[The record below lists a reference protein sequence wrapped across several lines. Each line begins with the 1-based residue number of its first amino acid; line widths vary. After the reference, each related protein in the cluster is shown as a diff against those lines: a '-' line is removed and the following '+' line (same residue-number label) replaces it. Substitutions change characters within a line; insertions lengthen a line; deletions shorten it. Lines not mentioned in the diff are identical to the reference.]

1 MEKYLFSEL
10 HIDSSFDIDV
20 STVNRFCQAVLSAR
34 DVSYPRL
41 TNTGAIFEVNK
52 ILNAQRD
59 NLKALH
65 KADYS
70 YKYSSEITKTI
81 AQLKSSQVEAE
92 SLLYFRH
99 QNTQLQNKIND
110 LGLILREYEVSKAVY
125 LDANDVITSAV
136 MNISDTQYA
145 DDYFMF
151 VGYDDFTFQAYSL
164 ISRLISASAG
174 VYVTLYENTDGHNAH
189 IYPSQVRDRLTGIC
203 LKKGYAID
211 NVPSQWRESG
221 LHAFLQDHLF
231 SQNAL
236 GYCLDDH
243 GISLYSA
250 DAFDDE
256 IEFVARHIRYA
267 VLNGAR
273 YSDFGICVY
282 GLEQYENI
290 IKRTLNKYEI
300 NHYIDTKHSIRHT
313 ELARF
318 VSAFLDYQIAPNDD
332 NVITLVNSAYSPFD
346 NLQKSVIIRDIEYY
360 GHDKC
365 TLPEYVEY
373 MDRLGTFAVPKSAT
387 APQIRDVIHALIEH
401 FAVADIN
408 ATISGALDD
417 LYDQKVIENCLDSVL
432 ALLDEIVLHYPSCD
446 VREFADVFT
455 NALAEVYISPL
466 PQSMDTVQVV
476 EASENLT
483 KFRKLFI
490 MNCTNATCPKVIQD
504 CGVILD
510 KDISALDKCAEISP
524 SIMHINK
531 LNKFQMLNSVQMF
544 ESTLCITMSMS
555 SEVEKSELVTELEKR
570 ISIHTADGDEIGL
583 TRLSPSLIDSDI
595 YEPLSRVDLAEN
607 IYAKNYDSTTFDDA
621 VHILPVRDIDDI
633 TADNVDIMFRHGQIS
648 SSQIE
653 NYFKCPFV
661 HFVKNGLKIKENDQ
675 KYIKKS
681 EIGTIIHSMVEQYYT
696 RKIAPADIEAFV
708 DAYVDRHYHKPNT
721 KANKQICISVKKE
734 CVRLLRRLSQN
745 DRQSLFVPTYFELNF
760 DRNKSDFFAYPLGDY
775 DLKGKVDRVD
785 ISDEYFRVIDFKTGD
800 EKPDYKDIYFGTK
813 IQLFLYGMALQKC
826 LKKSCA
832 GVFYLP
838 ISQKYLKD
846 EKNTYKLNGFFI
858 TENDMVHRLDV
869 TLEPEVKNAS
879 DIVNVKIK
887 KDGSVYKNN
896 YALTSVEMEQIFAYV
911 DALSTTAIREIQS
924 GNIYPSPIA
933 VQGDVCQYCDFLPIC
948 RRNSFNIQHRKSGAI
963 KKEDIVGE
971 GDE

>member
-20 STVNRFCQAVLSAR
+20 STVNRFCQSVLSTAG
-34 DVSYPRL
+34 VSYPRL
-41 TNTGAIFEVNK
+41 TNTGAIFEINK
-52 ILNAQRD
+52 ILTDQKS
-59 NLKALH
+59 NLKVLQ

-81 AQLKSSQVEAE
+81 AQLKSSQIEAE
-92 SLLYFRH
+92 SLINFRH
-99 QNTQLQNKIND
+99 KNTQMQNKIND
-110 LGLILREYEVSKAVY
+110 LGLILREYEISKVGY

-164 ISRLISASAG
+164 INRLISISAG
-174 VYVTLYENTDGHNAH
+174 VYVTLYENKDGHNAH
-189 IYPSQVRDRLTGIC
+189 IYPNQVRDRLTGIC

-211 NVPSQWRESG
+211 NVQSQWSQSD
-221 LHAFLQDHLF
+221 LHAFLQDYLF

-243 GISLYSA
+243 SISLYST
-250 DAFDDE
+250 DSFDDE

-273 YSDFGICVY
+273 YADFGICVY
-282 GLEQYENI
+282 GLEQYENVI
-290 IKRTLNKYEI
+290 RRVLNKYEI

-318 VSAFLDYQIAPNDD
+318 VSAFLDYQIAPSDD
-332 NVITLVNSAYSPFD
+332 NIIALVNSVYSPFD
-346 NLQKSVIIRDIEYY
+346 YLQKSTIIKDIEYS
-360 GHDKC
+360 GNNKC
-365 TLPEYVEY
+365 SLAEYLDY
-373 MDRLGTFAVPKSAT
+373 IDRLKSYAIDASASAT
-387 APQIRDVIHALIEH
+387 QVRDTICRMIADFSVS
-401 FAVADIN
+401 DIN
-408 ATISGALDD
+408 TAISGALDD
-417 LYDQKVIENCLDSVL
+417 LYDQKVIENSLDSML
-432 ALLDEIVLHYPSCD
+432 ALMDEIVLHYPECD
-446 VREFADVFT
+446 LGEFADIFT

-483 KFRKLFI
+483 KFHKLFI

-510 KDISALDKCAEISP
+510 KDISALDRCAEISP

-531 LNKFQMLNSVQMF
+531 LNKFHMLNSVQMF
-544 ESTLCITMSMS
+544 DTTLCITMSMS

-570 ISIHTADGDEIGL
+570 ISIHTADGGEIGL
-583 TRLSPSLIDSDI
+583 TRLSPRLMDTNI

-621 VHILPVRDIDDI
+621 VHILPMRDIDDI
-633 TADNVDIMFRHGQIS
+633 TPDNVSIMFSKGHIS

-675 KYIKKS
+675 KNIKKS

-696 RKIAPADIEAFV
+696 RQIAPDDIETFV
-708 DAYVDRHYHKPNT
+708 DTFVDSHYHKPNT
-721 KANKQICISVKKE
+721 RANRQICISVKKE
-734 CVRLLRRLSQN
+734 CVRLLRGLAQN
-745 DRQSLFVPTYFELNF
+745 DRMSRFVPTYFELNF
-760 DRNKSDFFAYPLGDY
+760 DRNKSDFSAYPLGDY

-785 ISDEYFRVIDFKTGD
+785 ICDEYFRIVDFKTGD

-826 LKKSCA
+826 LGKSCA

-858 TENDMVHRLDV
+858 TENDMARRLDV
-869 TLEPEVKNAS
+869 TLEPEVKNTS

-887 KDGSVYKNN
+887 KDGSLYKNN
-896 YALTSVEMEQIFAYV
+896 YALTSVELSQIFAYV
-911 DALSTTAIREIQS
+911 ETLATTAIREIQS

-933 VQGDVCQYCDFLPIC
+933 VQGDVCEYCDFLPLC
-948 RRNSFNIQHRKSGAI
+948 RKNSFSIQHRKSGTI
-963 KKEDIVGE
+963 KKEDIIGE